1 MQPLL
6 TSTLFTQLH
15 IRCAD
20 EADLVALEWNGEYSH
35 FRRLFADTYQQSILG
50 LAKIWIARLGGD
62 DVIGQLMV
70 SLKGN
75 RPELADGVTRA
86 YVFGFRVQ
94 PAYRNL
100 GIGTL
105 MMRTVEN
112 DLWQNGFRYV
122 TLNVARTNHAAHRFY
137 ERLGYLVE
145 GDEPGHWSFL
155 DQYGRRHE
163 VHEPAW
169 RMEKQL
175 P

>member
-1 MQPLL
+1 MQQL
-6 TSTLFTQLH
+6 STDTILAQLC
-15 IRCAD
+15 IRDAG
-20 EADLVALEWNGEYSH
+20 EADLIALEWCGEYAH

-50 LAKIWIARLGGD
+50 LAKIWVAEIGGS
-62 DVIGQLMV
+62 VLIGQLMV

-75 RPELADGVTRA
+75 RPELADGKTRA

-105 MMRTVEN
+105 MMQTVEDN
-112 DLWQNGFRYV
+112 LWQNGFRKV
-122 TLNVARTNHAAHRFY
+122 TLNVARTNHAARRFY
-137 ERLGYLVE
+137 ERLSYLIV
-145 GDEPGHWSFL
+145 GDEPGDWSYL
-155 DQYGRRHE
+155 DQYGNRHE

-169 RMEKQL
+169 RMEKEL

>member
-1 MQPLL
+1 MQPLP
-6 TSTLFTQLH
+6 TSTLLTQLH
-15 IRCAD
+15 IRCAG
-20 EADLVALEWNGEYSH
+20 EADLFALEWNGEYSH

-50 LAKIWIARLGGD
+50 LAKIWITMLGGN

-75 RPELADGVTRA
+75 RPELADGVNRA

-105 MMRTVEN
+105 MMRAVEN
-112 DLWQNGFRYV
+112 DLWENGFRYV
-122 TLNVARTNHAAHRFY
+122 TLNVARTNSAARRFY
-137 ERLGYLVE
+137 ERLDYLVV
-145 GDEPGHWSFL
+145 GDEPGHWSYL
-155 DQYGRRHE
+155 DQYGMRHD